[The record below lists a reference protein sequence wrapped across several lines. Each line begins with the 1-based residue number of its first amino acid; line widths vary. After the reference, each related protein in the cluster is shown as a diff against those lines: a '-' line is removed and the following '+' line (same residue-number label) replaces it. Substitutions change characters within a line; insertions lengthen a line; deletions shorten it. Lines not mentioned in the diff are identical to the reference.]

1 MRLLSLHNL
10 RFLVRL
16 AEQAREAIMEGR
28 LESWADDWLRGSAPG
43 RKTRRRGRERDS
55 GLTTRRDRAHI
66 QHLAIALQAPANR
79 GGMILIIYIVSFGLI
94 AWFLLI
100 RPQRRMQQQ
109 HQQML
114 SALKRGDEVM
124 TDGGIIGTV
133 VHLTDDRVTVK
144 SGENTRIVVAR
155 GKIARILSG
164 AATQG

>member
-1 MRLLSLHNL
+1 MHTFN
-10 RFLVRL
+10 
-16 AEQAREAIMEGR
+16 
-28 LESWADDWLRGSAPG
+28 
-43 RKTRRRGRERDS
+43 T
-55 GLTTRRDRAHI
+55 
-66 QHLAIALQAPANR
+66 LAIALQAGGNR

-155 GKIARILSG
+155 GKIARILGGTAS
-164 AATQG
+164 QG

>member
-1 MRLLSLHNL
+1 VHTFN
-10 RFLVRL
+10 
-16 AEQAREAIMEGR
+16 
-28 LESWADDWLRGSAPG
+28 
-43 RKTRRRGRERDS
+43 T
-55 GLTTRRDRAHI
+55 
-66 QHLAIALQAPANR
+66 LAIALQAPANR

-144 SGENTRIVVAR
+144 SGENTRIVIAR